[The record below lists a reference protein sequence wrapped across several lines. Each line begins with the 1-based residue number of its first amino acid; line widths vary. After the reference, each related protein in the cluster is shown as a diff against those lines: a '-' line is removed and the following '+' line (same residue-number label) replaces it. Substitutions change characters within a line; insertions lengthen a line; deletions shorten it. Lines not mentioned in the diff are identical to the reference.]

1 MENLMKHSKSSILA
15 VHSEQA
21 GTIIG
26 NRMTTLL
33 MNFKFDPND
42 SGHTIILGP
51 TRSGMSV
58 HDSVSGLTDADQS
71 PRPRM
76 AYSSA
81 TTWQA
86 EQYEVEIRFGEFR
99 TIDEAAAMGRSGI
112 KGILLD
118 EAGMWVVLAEGNRSP
133 VRTDGIIVRRLRP
146 AADQEAARRSLT
158 IDDFEVVAMT
168 LDEMRDVPQ
177 MRSFGSQAYGV
188 VDTDGNPVAMAL
200 TD

>member
-1 MENLMKHSKSSILA
+1 
-15 VHSEQA
+15 
-21 GTIIG
+21 
-26 NRMTTLL
+26 
-33 MNFKFDPND
+33 
-42 SGHTIILGP
+42 
-51 TRSGMSV
+51 
-58 HDSVSGLTDADQS
+58 
-71 PRPRM
+71 
-76 AYSSA
+76 
-81 TTWQA
+81 
-86 EQYEVEIRFGEFR
+86 
-99 TIDEAAAMGRSGI
+99 
-112 KGILLD
+112 
-118 EAGMWVVLAEGNRSP
+118 MWVVLAEGNRSP